1 MPLSTLINEHVNSV
15 FMNAEH
21 FATSLFR
28 YVDGDDGN
36 ARPITGIVT
45 IQPAEQDDM
54 RGRGY
59 VHRGE
64 ILLQE
69 DVKITATDAIKYDNN
84 RYEVVT
90 VGDAEHGMRTV
101 QIQRYQPESQGVRPL
116 KTGDH

>member
-1 MPLSTLINEHVNSV
+1 MPLSTLINEHVTSV
-15 FMNAEH
+15 FMNTEH
-21 FATSLFR
+21 FATSVFR
-28 YVDGDDGN
+28 YVDGDDGRMV
-36 ARPITGIVT
+36 AITGIVT

-69 DVKITATDAIKYDNN
+69 DVKITATDAIKYDGN

-90 VGDAEHGMRTV
+90 VGDAEHGMRTI
-101 QIQRYQPESQGVRPL
+101 QIQRYQPESQGGRPL